1 MKAVL
6 GLLVVAVICVIGYVV
21 ILKKTTPQG
30 GATPQQ
36 AISTTGVKNDL
47 IAIAQAERAY
57 QAEHG
62 TFASLAELASSGSLA
77 VAKTGRDGYTY
88 EVESSSTDF
97 RVVAHCT
104 PTPELPCTNYFVD
117 ASMEVQVAP

>member
-30 GATPQQ
+30 DAAPQQ
-36 AISTTGVKNDL
+36 QISVTGVKNDL

-62 TFASLAELASSGSLA
+62 AYASLAELVSSGSLT
-77 VAKTGRDGYTY
+77 VAKSGRDGYTY
-88 EVESSSTDF
+88 EVESSATDF

-104 PTPELPCTNYFVD
+104 PTPQLPCTNYFVD
-117 ASMEVQVAP
+117 ASMEVQPAP